1 MYIWFRLGCGIMV
14 VRLCKIMGFDIR
26 FGVLVGLVT
35 AIRMISSVGPLLML
49 NQVIMG
55 KEELQT

>member
-1 MYIWFRLGCGIMV
+1 MV

-55 KEELQT
+55 KKELQT